1 MAAAA
6 ALIPEL
12 EDAVQSGTPERRSNI
27 ARQITTLFLDG
38 SRQFNE
44 AQIQLFDDVLVRL
57 VNEIEDRARAELS
70 RRLAPVI
77 NAPRAVL
84 RHLAN
89 DDDIAISGPVLSQ
102 SSRIDESVLVE
113 IAKSKGQSHLI
124 AISGRSHIH
133 ETLTDILIARGDRD
147 VVRLIAG
154 NPGARLSDS
163 GYSSLVRRAER
174 DGNLAETVIQRADM
188 TDELFRELLT
198 RATEVV
204 QQRLLAV
211 AKPETQAEI
220 RRVLADV
227 SNAVS
232 ESARP
237 ARDFSEAQA
246 QVERLRIG
254 GTLNESELAKIA
266 EAGRYE
272 DVVAALAS
280 LSSVPIDVVDKL
292 MSGDRPDPVL
302 ILCKACG
309 FEWKTARALILLRPV
324 ASGKSGS
331 ALDHAAGN
339 FERLSAS
346 TAQRVVRFWQNG
358 STAVSG
364 VVTSR
369 N

>member
-1 MAAAA
+1 MVAAA

-12 EDAVQSGTPERRSNI
+12 EDAVQGGTPERRSNI
-27 ARQITTLFLDG
+27 ARQITTLFLDS

-70 RRLAPVI
+70 RRLAPVV
-77 NAPRAVL
+77 NAPREVL
-84 RHLAN
+84 RRLAN

-102 SSRIDESVLVE
+102 SPRLEEADLVE

-227 SNAVS
+227 SSAVG

-246 QVERLRIG
+246 QAERLRIG
-254 GTLNESELAKIA
+254 GTLGESELSRLAA
-266 EAGRYE
+266 AGRYE
-272 DVVAALAS
+272 DVVAVLAS
-280 LSSVPIDVVDKL
+280 VSSVPIDVVDKL

-302 ILCKACG
+302 ILCKAAG
-309 FEWKTARALILLRPV
+309 FEWQTAKALILLRPAV
-324 ASGKSGS
+324 NGKSSS

-364 VVTSR
+364 VVSSR
-369 N
+369 Q